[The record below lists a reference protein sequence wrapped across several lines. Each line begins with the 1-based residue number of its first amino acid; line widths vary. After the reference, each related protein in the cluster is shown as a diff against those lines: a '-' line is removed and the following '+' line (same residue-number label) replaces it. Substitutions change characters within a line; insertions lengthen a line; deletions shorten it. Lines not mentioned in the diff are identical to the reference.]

1 MGEHFHPAMSLEDYK
16 KKRDFAKTPEPGAG
30 TEAKS
35 PARGGK
41 FYVQRH
47 DASHLHYDFRLE
59 MGGALKS
66 WAVPKGPSLDPAVKH
81 FAAHVEDHPLDY
93 GDFEGNIP
101 KGSYGGGS
109 VMLWDRGTFELIGD
123 ESGETQLAR
132 GDLKFRLHGEKLTG
146 TWAIVKMKGS
156 TARDKGKDNA
166 WLLIKKNDEAAQ
178 PGWDIE
184 QYAVSVKTGRT
195 QAEIAAD
202 LPAKKTEKKAATRKK
217 PLTTDEKNNI
227 DPSSIPGA
235 VRAPM
240 PGFFAP
246 MSASVAEGIPRG
258 DNWMFEIKWDGVR
271 GLIFIDDGTMTIYTR
286 NNNRCELQY
295 PELQVLPHYIGA
307 RQAILDGEIVVL
319 DAKGVSKFELIQPR
333 IHTRDASAIA
343 KMAGKNPV
351 HLYLFDLLYLDGFD
365 LRRAPLRERKRA
377 LDRIVSPFELVRDSG
392 HLTGSADD
400 LLDAARQNGLEG
412 LIAKASDSVYES
424 RRTRTWLKLKVTAEQ
439 EFVIGGYTP
448 GERDTFGSLAIGLHE
463 GGKLIYAGNV
473 GTGFTEKI
481 LRDLLTKMQ
490 SRLID
495 KMPFAP
501 DKMIP
506 KGTVWVKPELV
517 AQVKFAEWTSDRK
530 LRAPVYLGLRED
542 KPPAEVGRET
552 VVETLLPLDK
562 KEVSLTIDG
571 HALKFTNLDKL
582 YFPDDGYTKRDLLN
596 YYDAVS
602 PLLLPHLKDRPLSL
616 KRYPNGIKEEFF
628 FQKNTPASYPG
639 WLRTE
644 TIGEAGKKIRYVL
657 ADDRASLLY
666 LTNLGCIDQNPSMS
680 RAGSLENPDFI
691 LIDLDPHECA
701 FTRIVEAALLV
712 KSKLDAIGLTG
723 YPKTTGGDG
732 LHIYVPLEPHYTFE
746 QARSFAEVIARLLA
760 AERPDLF
767 TTPRSVEKR
776 QKNRVYFDYMQL
788 AESKTISAPYVVRAY
803 AGAPVATPL
812 AWEEVRPELDP
823 GQFTLA
829 NAMDRF
835 SRVGDLFGGVLKMPQ
850 NLAHAFGRLEK
861 LIVGQA
867 LSPARSSN

>member
-1 MGEHFHPAMSLEDYK
+1 MSLQEYIR
-16 KKRDFAKTPEPGAG
+16 KRDFKQTPEPRAG
-30 TEAKS
+30 GTAIS
-35 PARGGK
+35 VPRGGK
-41 FYVQRH
+41 FCVQRH
-47 DASHLHYDFRLE
+47 DATHLHYDFRLE
-59 MGGALKS
+59 IGGTLKS
-66 WAVPKGPSLDPAVKH
+66 WAVPKGPSLDPSVKH

-101 KGSYGGGS
+101 KGNYGGGS

-123 ESGETQLAR
+123 ESGEAQIER
-132 GDLKFRLHGEKLTG
+132 GDLKFRLVGEKLTG
-146 TWAIVKMKGS
+146 TWAIVRMKG
-156 TARDKGKDNA
+156 KGKGNE
-166 WLLIKKNDEAAQ
+166 WLLIKKKDEAAQ

-202 LPAKKTEKKAATRKK
+202 LPPKKKTAPAKKSATPHKKKKTGVDLATV
-217 PLTTDEKNNI
+217 
-227 DPSSIPGA
+227 PGA

-246 MSASVAEGIPRG
+246 MGASVAEGIPRG
-258 DNWMFEIKWDGVR
+258 DNWMFEVKWDGVR
-271 GLIFIDDGTMTIYTR
+271 GLIFIDNGAMTIYTR
-286 NNNRCELQY
+286 NNNRCETQY
-295 PELQVLPHYIGA
+295 PELQILPHYVDA
-307 RQAILDGEIVVL
+307 EQAVLDGEIVAM

-333 IHTRDASAIA
+333 IHIRDASAIA
-343 KMAGKNPV
+343 KMANKNPV
-351 HLYLFDLLYLDGFD
+351 HLYLFDLLYLNGYD
-365 LRRAPLRERKRA
+365 LRRTPLAERKRLLESVA
-377 LDRIVSPFELVRDSG
+377 KPTPLVRVSG
-392 HLTGSADD
+392 YLTGPGED
-400 LLDAARQNGLEG
+400 LLEAARQTGLEG
-412 LIAKASDSVYES
+412 LIAKSSDSIYES
-424 RRTRTWLKLKVTAEQ
+424 RRSRSWLKLKVTDEQ
-439 EFVIGGYTP
+439 EFVIGGFTP
-448 GERDTFGSLAIGLHE
+448 GERDTFGSLAVGFHE

-490 SRLID
+490 SRVID
-495 KMPFAP
+495 KMPFVP

-506 KGTVWVKPELV
+506 KGTIWVKPDLV

-530 LRAPVYLGLRED
+530 LRAPVYLGLRADVES
-542 KPPAEVGRET
+542 AQVGRET
-552 VVETLLPLDK
+552 VIEQLLPADK
-562 KEVSLTIDG
+562 KEVSMDIGG
-571 HALKFTNLDKL
+571 HTLKFTNLDKL
-582 YFPDDGYTKRDLLN
+582 YFPEDGYTKRDLLN

-616 KRYPNGIKEEFF
+616 KRYPNGIHGQFF
-628 FQKNTPASYPG
+628 FQKNTPDSYPS

-644 TIGEAGKKIRYVL
+644 SIGEAGKKIRYVL

-680 RAGSLENPDFI
+680 RVGSLENPDFI
-691 LIDLDPHECA
+691 LIDLDPNQCS
-701 FTRIVEAALLV
+701 FTKIVEAALLV
-712 KSKLDAIGLTG
+712 KDKLDAIGLAG

-732 LHIYVPLEPHYTFE
+732 LHIYVPIEPHYTFD

-760 AERPDLF
+760 AARPDLF

-776 QKNRVYFDYMQL
+776 QKDRVYFDYMQL

-812 AWEEVRPELDP
+812 AWDEVRPGIEP

-835 SRVGDLFGGVLKMPQ
+835 SRVGDLFEGVLKAPQ
-850 NLAHAFGRLEK
+850 SLDKAFGRLEK
-861 LIVGQA
+861 LLG
-867 LSPARSSN
+867 R